1 MSSQEKETIFQKA
14 VIQMMRPI
22 VKLLVRQNI
31 PFASFM
37 KIVKHLYV
45 YTASEELTLPGKKL
59 SHSRISIVTGIPR
72 KDIKELL
79 QFEPATDQSVSYQ
92 HNRAARVITG
102 WVKDP
107 EYQHPDTHEPLQIPI
122 ESDQQQPSLQN
133 LVAKYSGGVPVRA
146 ILDELLRIK
155 AVENK
160 GDHQL
165 KLLTYGYT
173 PGRDEIEKLKVISE
187 EVSTFLKTI
196 QHNIDAPFEDSFLQ
210 LSARCDNLP
219 AEIMEELRKTATLKG
234 RDFLQ
239 EMAQWMSQYDRDQN
253 DKVFGTGK
261 KRGIV
266 GVYYFEEDVEE
277 NEK

>member
-1 MSSQEKETIFQKA
+1 
-14 VIQMMRPI
+14 MRPI

-37 KIVKHLYV
+37 KIVKYLYV
-45 YTASEELTLPGKKL
+45 YTANKDLTLPGKKL

-79 QFEPATDQSVSYQ
+79 QFEATSDESVSYQ

-107 EYQHPDTHEPLQIPI
+107 EYQNSETHEPLQIPI
-122 ESDQQQPSLQN
+122 ESESHRPSLQN
-133 LVAKYSGGVPVRA
+133 LVIKYSGGVPVRA
-146 ILDELLRIK
+146 VLDELLRIK
-155 AVENK
+155 AVERNE
-160 GDHQL
+160 DHQL

-173 PGRDEIEKLKVISE
+173 PDQDEIEKLKVVSE

-196 QHNIDAPFEDSFLQ
+196 QHNIDAPFDESFLQ

-219 AEIMEELRKTATLKG
+219 TEIMEELRKTTTLKG

-239 EMAQWMSQYDRDQN
+239 DLAQWMSQYDRDQN
-253 DKVFGTGK
+253 DKVFGTGR
-261 KRGIV
+261 KRGVI
-266 GVYYFEEDVEE
+266 GVYYFEEDVEDR
-277 NEK
+277 EK

>member
-45 YTASEELTLPGKKL
+45 YTANKELTLPGKKL

-79 QFEPATDQSVSYQ
+79 EFEPTSDESVSYQ

-107 EYQHPDTHEPLQIPI
+107 EYQDPTTQKPLRIPI
-122 ESDQQQPSLQN
+122 ENENHQPSLQN
-133 LVAKYSGGVPVRA
+133 LVVKYSGGVPVRA
-146 ILDELLRIK
+146 VLDELLRIK
-155 AVENK
+155 AVEKDENNLL
-160 GDHQL
+160 Q
-165 KLLTYGYT
+165 LLTYGYT
-173 PGRDEIEKLKVISE
+173 PDQDEIEKLKVVSE
-187 EVSTFLKTI
+187 EVSTFLRTI
-196 QHNIDAPFEDSFLQ
+196 QHNIDAPFDESFLQ

-219 AEIMEELRKTATLKG
+219 AEIMEDLRKTATLKG

-239 EMAQWMSQYDRDQN
+239 DLAQWMSQYDRDQN
-253 DKVFGTGK
+253 DKVFGTGR
-261 KRGIV
+261 KRGVV